1 MTGFFLMVLRYLF
14 LVLFYGLIIWLF
26 WHLIRELRTVG
37 RQVAAGETEG
47 AGDEQPELSTSPGP
61 RLVLVEGGERRV
73 IRVGATTCIGR
84 GPDNEVVLPRADV
97 WERHARIILRS
108 GQYWLED
115 LTPDG
120 DTRLNGLPLDGP
132 TVLADGDRVEVG
144 GVTLLFER
152 WPRAVR
158 AGTA

>member
-1 MTGFFLMVLRYLF
+1 MTGLVLMVLRYLF
-14 LVLFYGLIIWLF
+14 LVLFYVLIIWLF
-26 WHLIRELRTVG
+26 RHLIWEMRTVG
-37 RQVAAGETEG
+37 MRVVAGEG
-47 AGDEQPELSTSPGP
+47 QPELPAPPGP
-61 RLVLVEGGERRV
+61 HLVLVEGGGWRV
-73 IRVGATTCIGR
+73 IRVGAMTRIGR

-97 WERHARIILRS
+97 WERHARIILRN

-115 LTPDG
+115 LTPNG
-120 DTRLNGLPLDGP
+120 DTRLNGLLLDGP